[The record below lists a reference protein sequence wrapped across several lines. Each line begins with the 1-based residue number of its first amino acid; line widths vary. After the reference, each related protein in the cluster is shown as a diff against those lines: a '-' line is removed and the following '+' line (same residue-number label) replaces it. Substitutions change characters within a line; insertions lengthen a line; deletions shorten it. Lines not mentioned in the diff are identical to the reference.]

1 MEFPTDSRKTPSLPS
16 VHRALAVLDHIAASY
31 HGLTLGQLTRTLGFP
46 RSTTHCLLLTLERL
60 GYVQRSTP
68 RGPYLCGPKL
78 LELSS
83 KTLAGSSLREAAMPV
98 LSGLMQ
104 RTRLVTH
111 MAMLDRSQVRIIA
124 QVAPVEA
131 RVMTSLGQRLDLHCT
146 ALGKA
151 IVAYLP
157 EERVAEMLGG
167 MTLLPHNEN
176 TIVSHRR
183 LWAEL
188 ASTRQRGWAID
199 DEEDAIGYRCLGAPV
214 FDAARVPVAAISVFG
229 STVEISSESAPALA
243 AELVGAADRISRAI
257 RQEPYLGGAM
267 FREAAASQ

>member
-1 MEFPTDSRKTPSLPS
+1 MEVSVDPRKTPSLPS
-16 VHRALAVLDHIAASY
+16 VHRALEVLDQIATSY

-68 RGPYLCGPKL
+68 RSPYLCGPKL

-83 KTLAGSSLREAAMPV
+83 KTLAGSSLREAGLPV
-98 LSGLMQ
+98 LRALMQ

-124 QVAPVEA
+124 QLAPVEA
-131 RVMTSLGQRLDLHCT
+131 RLMTSLGQRLDLHCT

-151 IVAYLP
+151 IAAWLP
-157 EERVAEMLGG
+157 EERLAEMIGG
-167 MTLLPHNEN
+167 VTLLPHNEN
-176 TIVSHRR
+176 TIVSHRK
-183 LWAEL
+183 LLAEL
-188 ASTRQRGWAID
+188 AATRQRGWAID

-214 FDAARVPVAAISVFG
+214 FDGARVPVAAISVFG
-229 STVEISSESAPALA
+229 STAEISSESAPALA
-243 AELVGAADRISRAI
+243 AELVAAADRISRAV
-257 RQEPYLGGAM
+257 RQEPYLGAM
-267 FREAAASQ
+267 FPESAASD